1 VKEVG
6 ILEAKTHLSALLN
19 EVSAGGEVTITR
31 HGKPIARL
39 VPPLAT
45 PRDRRQAVAD
55 IRALRD
61 EIERQHGTFEDFD
74 WKAAVE
80 WGRR

>member
-1 VKEVG
+1 LDEV
-6 ILEAKTHLSALLN
+6 I
-19 EVSAGGEVTITR
+19 AGAEVTITR
-31 HGKPIARL
+31 HGKPVAKL
-39 VPPLAT
+39 VPSQP
-45 PRDRRQAVAD
+45 PHNDRRQAAAN

-61 EIERQHGTFEDFD
+61 EIEQKYGTFEDFD